1 MYHHRQLPAQIDHI
15 LNAGVHT
22 LRAGGA
28 VDVRSIAAQEDSA
41 LLEMVDHAA
50 VNAKPAT
57 PAHARSRAGMCERMS
72 DLLQFLQR
80 RFGVLARP
88 AQRIAG
94 DHAKAPLAHREQ
106 AHEAM
111 LGRENVE
118 IRVG

>member
-1 MYHHRQLPAQIDHI
+1 MFAEIILAAHVPEPA
-15 LNAGVHT
+15 
-22 LRAGGA
+22 R
-28 VDVRSIAAQEDSA
+28 DVRTH
-41 LLEMVDHAA
+41 V
-50 VNAKPAT
+50 V
-57 PAHARSRAGMCERMS
+57 

-80 RFGVLARP
+80 RFGVLARL

-118 IRVG
+118 IGVG